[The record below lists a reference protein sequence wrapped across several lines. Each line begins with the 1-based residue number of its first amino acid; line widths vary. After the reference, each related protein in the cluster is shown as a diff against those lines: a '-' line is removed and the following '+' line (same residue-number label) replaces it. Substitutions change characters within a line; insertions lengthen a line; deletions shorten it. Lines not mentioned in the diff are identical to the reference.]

1 MTLWGLAAPSFTA
14 DSMFFSHSLET
25 NTLTGSLDPWVS
37 WLKQKRATWATSDYG
52 LSRKK
57 RLQFIIGF
65 TYYCSRTYPILTVT
79 GCRTD
84 FQDQVMMQKV
94 SVLRIATWSCKVWAL
109 CDVSSQGASRG
120 PLHTIHQAMSLCRQ
134 SCEDYTKVTE
144 RLVVDLS
151 AFLQLQEKEILP
163 LLPLSFS
170 RRLQRWTE
178 GKYSGPLSAGDAF

>member
-1 MTLWGLAAPSFTA
+1 
-14 DSMFFSHSLET
+14 
-25 NTLTGSLDPWVS
+25 
-37 WLKQKRATWATSDYG
+37 
-52 LSRKK
+52 
-57 RLQFIIGF
+57 
-65 TYYCSRTYPILTVT
+65 
-79 GCRTD
+79 
-84 FQDQVMMQKV
+84 
-94 SVLRIATWSCKVWAL
+94 
-109 CDVSSQGASRG
+109 
-120 PLHTIHQAMSLCRQ
+120 MSLCRQ